1 MFNWRLFCLILV
13 FIIFVVGCAV
23 EPQKTVPDEYKL
35 GQKIFHRVC
44 AGCHG
49 SDAIGGNK
57 APTFLQAKFHS
68 SNFPNGKIARA
79 ILNGSNSGSMPSQ
92 KRKVT
97 DQDIREIIKYIR
109 YSQTQADINP

>member
-1 MFNWRLFCLILV
+1 MLKLRLFYLILV
-13 FIIFVVGCAV
+13 FKVLVLGCAI
-23 EPQKTVPDEYKL
+23 EPQKIVPDEYKL

-44 AGCHG
+44 ADCHG
-49 SDAIGGNK
+49 RDAMGGNK
-57 APTFLQAKFHS
+57 APTFLQAKFLS

-79 ILNGSNSGSMPSQ
+79 ILNGSNSGSMPAQ

-109 YSQTQADINP
+109 YSQTQAGIN